1 MTCVERCWMDRGRA
15 GINGFVYFYSGRLHS
30 IDAHSHP
37 RTCQV
42 GTVVSNRRSSAWLLA
57 RGFGRPYGSCEPPW
71 KSVIANK
78 SQPIS
83 PGVELKPDCD
93 YDRPVRRGRYTECG
107 GAALRVLAPSP
118 FSPWLVSSPPGLSR
132 SLALRDGFAF
142 GWGVRAAWA

>member
-1 MTCVERCWMDRGRA
+1 MLDGPRKSRYNRVRLLLLRPIAQHRCPLAPSYTPSRDG
-15 GINGFVYFYSGRLHS
+15 
-30 IDAHSHP
+30 
-37 RTCQV
+37 
-42 GTVVSNRRSSAWLLA
+42 VSSRRSSAWLLA